1 MAIDVK
7 NNGGKMHNTVML
19 SGSGT
24 IILHPGAQIR
34 HYSVIEMSEG
44 LLELFP
50 GAILGF
56 FTMVQCTGSMSVG
69 KNTMIG
75 PHCTLLASHHI
86 MSSNPKVQRALV
98 RSSLHIEENV
108 WSGANVVFND
118 GIVVEYDSVIAAN
131 SFVNK
136 DVASGSVV
144 GGSPAKFI
152 KWKNEP

>member
-1 MAIDVK
+1 MVIDVK
-7 NNGGKMHNTVML
+7 NNGGKVHNTVMF

-34 HYSVIEMSEG
+34 HYSVIEMASG
-44 LLELFP
+44 RLELFP

-56 FTMVQCTGSMSVG
+56 FTMVQCTGEMTVG
-69 KNTMIG
+69 RNTMIG
-75 PHCTLLASHHI
+75 PHCTLLASHHT
-86 MSSNPKVQRALV
+86 MSADPGVQRALV
-98 RSSLHIEENV
+98 RSTLHIGENV

-118 GIVVEYDSVIAAN
+118 GIVVADNAVIAAN

-136 DVASGSVV
+136 DVCENNVV

-152 KWKNEP
+152 KWKPTA